1 MWRTLCAFTG
11 GRTDIAEEDVA
22 EASLAP
28 WHPLLERP
36 RRTVGVPAVTRSAT
50 VLREGGRLVSVAEEP
65 PDEVARSV
73 RASYF
78 VVEPDRGQLTQL
90 AKLVDREAVRPAIDS
105 VYPLTEA
112 RAAFERL
119 MTPGKRGK
127 VVLEVI
133 Q

>member
-1 MWRTLCAFTG
+1 M
-11 GRTDIAEEDVA
+11 
-22 EASLAP
+22 
-28 WHPLLERP
+28 
-36 RRTVGVPAVTRSAT
+36 
-50 VLREGGRLVSVAEEP
+50 
-65 PDEVARSV
+65 

-78 VVEPDRGQLTQL
+78 VIEPDRGQLTQL
-90 AKLVDREAVRPAIDS
+90 ARLVDREAVRPAIDS